1 MRVSDER
8 HHSDETS
15 GDVHMRETR
24 RRCGH
29 LHPHRSDQLQTS
41 TREFPHLRGVN
52 KGRGRGAMC
61 SRTSS
66 TVHARPAD
74 ATLGA
79 PNLGTRGSFQIW
91 AREGPSKFGHAMVL
105 PNLGTHPK
113 FGLRSARRSG
123 REAAAWP
130 AAVAACSGRAAA
142 HTPEAH
148 TDPPLIVT
156 LSRRPPE
163 AHQSSSQPR

>member
-24 RRCGH
+24 KRCGH
-29 LHPHRSDQLQTS
+29 LHPHRSDQHQTS

-91 AREGPSKFGHAMVL
+91 AATGKYAVRVDYYSLPHKSLRYEKRPTRRIKPRITSAVSSETTKEGPSAVSSVIRKAH
-105 PNLGTHPK
+105 
-113 FGLRSARRSG
+113 GLM
-123 REAAAWP
+123 
-130 AAVAACSGRAAA
+130 
-142 HTPEAH
+142 
-148 TDPPLIVT
+148 
-156 LSRRPPE
+156 
-163 AHQSSSQPR
+163 